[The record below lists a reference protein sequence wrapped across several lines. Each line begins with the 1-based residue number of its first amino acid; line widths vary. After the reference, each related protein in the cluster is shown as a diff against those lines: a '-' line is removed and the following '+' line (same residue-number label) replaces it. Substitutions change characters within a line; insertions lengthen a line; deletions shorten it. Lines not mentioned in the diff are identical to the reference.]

1 VNPGAE
7 RGTRKNVTSKV
18 GTQQGEAI
26 ADGDETREGV
36 DPGVARQRRE
46 LRGRVDG
53 AAERLAARRALASA
67 VGTTDEDLLDR
78 IEQLGFTGDS
88 VGVLGLLP
96 LIHVAWS
103 DGRVHAKE
111 RAAILEILDRRGVSP
126 ESGARLLV
134 ETLLESRPSETY
146 VAETLALIVDL
157 GRRDGTDPADL
168 VDLCARVAEA
178 SGGLFG
184 FGVGTSKEEEAATRA
199 VAEALGP
206 RAMDRFKVRFG
217 GSK

>member
-1 VNPGAE
+1 
-7 RGTRKNVTSKV
+7 
-18 GTQQGEAI
+18 
-26 ADGDETREGV
+26 
-36 DPGVARQRRE
+36 
-46 LRGRVDG
+46 
-53 AAERLAARRALASA
+53 
-67 VGTTDEDLLDR
+67 
-78 IEQLGFTGDS
+78 
-88 VGVLGLLP
+88 
-96 LIHVAWS
+96 
-103 DGRVHAKE
+103 
-111 RAAILEILDRRGVSP
+111 VSR

-157 GRRDGTDPADL
+157 ARRDGTDPADL

-184 FGVGTSKEEEAATRA
+184 LGSGTSQEEQGAVRA
-199 VAEALGP
+199 IAEVLGP